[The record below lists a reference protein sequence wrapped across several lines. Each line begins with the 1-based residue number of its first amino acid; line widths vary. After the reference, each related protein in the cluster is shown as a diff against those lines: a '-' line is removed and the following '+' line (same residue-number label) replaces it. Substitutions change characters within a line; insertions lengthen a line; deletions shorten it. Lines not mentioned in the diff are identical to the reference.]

1 MASPADSETWMTLVV
16 QPNDTNPLG
25 TLHGGR
31 LLYWMDECSSIAATK
46 HSRAVVVTVSVDG
59 VSFRH
64 AIELG
69 SVVTIRARVTR
80 TFRTSMEVFVEVWA
94 ENIPRNQRIKCN
106 EAYYTFVALDERKQ
120 PLVVPDVVPT
130 NEEERRLFDGA
141 MRRRQLR
148 LILAGKLKAE
158 DADALR
164 ALFMPEN
171 PDSKK

>member
-31 LLYWMDECSSIAATK
+31 LMYWMDECSAIAATK

-59 VSFRH
+59 VSFKH

-80 TFRTSMEVFVEVWA
+80 TFRTSMEVFVEVWS
-94 ENIPRNQRIKCN
+94 EHIPRNLRMKCN
-106 EAYYTFVALDERKQ
+106 EAYYTFVALDEAKR
-120 PLVVPDVVPT
+120 PLPVPDLLPT
-130 NEEERRLFDGA
+130 TAEEQRLYDGA
-141 MRRRQLR
+141 LRRRQVR
-148 LILAGKLKAE
+148 LILAGKMKAE
-158 DADALR
+158 DANELK
-164 ALFMPEN
+164 ALFLPEN
-171 PDSKK
+171 NTAEP